1 MSDSSSGQPTTTPGV
16 KLTSLDQLQAE
27 MAELLKELSTVH
39 DMVPVERQRLQL
51 RFELKSL
58 EIKIR
63 IVQAEHDDVVE
74 ELPRCREEVDVANT
88 AVKAAQDRYR
98 EALNQFTAMDDRRK
112 RLAMEVDG
120 IQRECEAVRL
130 RIP

>member
-1 MSDSSSGQPTTTPGV
+1 MSNSTSGDPTITTSV

-74 ELPRCREEVDVANT
+74 ELPRCRQDVDDANA

-98 EALNQFTAMDDRRK
+98 DALNLFTAMDDRRK

>member
-1 MSDSSSGQPTTTPGV
+1 MSNSTSGQPTTTTSV

-74 ELPRCREEVDVANT
+74 ELPRWREVVDEANT

-98 EALNQFTAMDDRRK
+98 DALNQFTAMDDRRK